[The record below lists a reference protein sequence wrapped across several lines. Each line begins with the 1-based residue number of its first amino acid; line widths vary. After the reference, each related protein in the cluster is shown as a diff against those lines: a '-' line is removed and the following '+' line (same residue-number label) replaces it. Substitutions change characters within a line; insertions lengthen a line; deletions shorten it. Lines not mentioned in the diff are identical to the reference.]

1 MLLIPVKNVEE
12 IENAISMMIIDEI
25 IYEEYMQ
32 TTMQTY
38 INSGG
43 GLDKKLLKTACEYFI
58 EAAFIDAE
66 FEWYE

>member
-32 TTMQTY
+32 TAMQTY
-38 INSGG
+38 SYRGWI
-43 GLDKKLLKTACEYFI
+43 DAKLLKTACEYFI